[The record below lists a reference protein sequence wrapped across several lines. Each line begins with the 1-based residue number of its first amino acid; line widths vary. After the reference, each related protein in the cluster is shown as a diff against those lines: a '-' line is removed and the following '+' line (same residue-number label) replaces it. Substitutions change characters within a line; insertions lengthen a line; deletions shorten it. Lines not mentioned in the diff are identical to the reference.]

1 MSENTIKENM
11 ETVGASNDALN
22 HNALH
27 DDSDTPLQ
35 KPLKVKE
42 KKPRKPKT
50 EKQLQQFENARLKR
64 QEKIK
69 ESKLNKKIEA
79 SKLLLEHG
87 YQAPLT
93 PVHHEPKRVDETTE
107 EENSEDNEIII
118 IKKKKKPKKKTYIIQ
133 ESSDDDSDDEEEK
146 VKQIYNKSRQMVSQQ
161 NKKSMIKI
169 HKPSHNYFV
178 E

>member
-1 MSENTIKENM
+1 MTENTIKENM

-93 PVHHEPKRVDETTE
+93 PVHQEPIDETTE

-133 ESSDDDSDDEEEK
+133 ESSDDDSDGEEEK